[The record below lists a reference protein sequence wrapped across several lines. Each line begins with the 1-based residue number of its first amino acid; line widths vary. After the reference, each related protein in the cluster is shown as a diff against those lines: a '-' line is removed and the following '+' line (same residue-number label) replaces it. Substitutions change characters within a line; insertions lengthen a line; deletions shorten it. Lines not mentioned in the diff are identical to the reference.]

1 LSGAEAAEAFM
12 TASAGPRLSLIAESF
27 ARLTGRPLLGGAAV
41 SPQALW
47 RASFA
52 LLAHGTQADPLFFY
66 GNRLALELFEVEA
79 EALVRTPSRCSAE
92 APEQAE
98 RARLLAAVA
107 RDGFIDDY
115 AGVRVSARGRRF
127 RIEQATVW
135 NLIDAAGGAHGQ
147 AAAFAR
153 WTPLE

>member
-12 TASAGPRLSLIAESF
+12 AASAGPRLSLIAESF
-27 ARLTGRPLLGGAAV
+27 ARLTGRPLLEAAAV
-41 SPQALW
+41 SSQALW
-47 RASFA
+47 RAPFA

-79 EALVRTPSRCSAE
+79 EALVRMPSRRSAE

-98 RARLLAAVA
+98 RARLLATVA

-135 NLIDAAGGAHGQ
+135 NLIDAAGVAHGQ

-153 WTPLE
+153 WTPIE

>member
-1 LSGAEAAEAFM
+1 LSGAGAAEAFM
-12 TASAGPRLSLIAESF
+12 AASAGPRLSLIAESF
-27 ARLTGRPLLGGAAV
+27 ARLTGRPLLEAPAV

-47 RASFA
+47 RAPFA

-79 EALVRTPSRCSAE
+79 EALVRMPSRRSAE
-92 APEQAE
+92 SPEQAE
-98 RARLLAAVA
+98 RARLLATVA
-107 RDGFIDDY
+107 RDGFIDVY

-127 RIEQATVW
+127 RIEHATVW
-135 NLIDAAGGAHGQ
+135 NLIDAAGVAHGQ

-153 WTPLE
+153 WTPIE